1 MFNVQVLRYDQDI
14 SVCFEIRKK
23 VFCEEQKIPEN
34 VEFDQFEK
42 KSLHILLS
50 IDGENVATGRI
61 TPKDDGNVHFSH
73 IAVLSSGRKKGTGRE
88 LLTAM
93 INESRKLGASE
104 ITVNAQTHAVGFY
117 EKLGFVI
124 CGNEQCNE
132 YIRYVPMEK
141 DLTE

>member
-1 MFNVQVLRYDQDI
+1 MVNVQVLRYDQDI
-14 SVCFEIRKK
+14 SLCFEIRKK

-34 VEFDQFEK
+34 VEFDTLEE

-50 IDGENVATGRI
+50 IDGENAATGRV
-61 TPKDDGNVHFSH
+61 TPQENGNVHFSH

-88 LLTAM
+88 LLNAM

-104 ITVNAQTHAVGFY
+104 ITINAQTHAVGFY

-124 CGNEQCNE
+124 CGNEQSNE
-132 YIRYVPMEK
+132 YIRYIPMK
-141 DLTE
+141 KILS